1 MRAASAGG
9 TSVGRFPFR
18 SSRLPV
24 WPVVALFG
32 LFPFWWILGLV
43 DVIWIPVAAVMALYL
58 YRAGDVRVPRHFPVW
73 LFFLA
78 FAGCSV
84 IMITSWGDLTG
95 FVYRYAIYLSSTVLF
110 VYVYNGHQR
119 LTARFVAG
127 VLTCWWL
134 TTVAG
139 GFLGLLLPTA
149 VIRTPMSYLL
159 PAGLQA
165 NDLVNHMVIRRFAQ
179 YNPDSYFQ
187 LDPRPSAPFLY
198 TNNWGNVY
206 SLLLPFVI
214 VYLLQVRGERRFGL
228 LALMLPISAIPAA
241 LTLNRGM
248 FLGIAVA
255 ISYVALRLAMRGK
268 LRALTTLALVTV
280 IGVLAIQLSPLQER
294 LDARLGGETNSNTDR
309 TSLYV
314 QSLQLIPQSPLFG
327 FGGPRDPVTPTA
339 APVGTQGQVWLLLVS
354 HGPIAALCFVGFFV
368 LAFYRIRRRSD
379 PMGVACATVMLVGS
393 MELFYYGVVPN
404 GLPLMVVAAAMGLRE
419 GTANRS

>member
-1 MRAASAGG
+1 
-9 TSVGRFPFR
+9 
-18 SSRLPV
+18 
-24 WPVVALFG
+24 
-32 LFPFWWILGLV
+32 
-43 DVIWIPVAAVMALYL
+43 
-58 YRAGDVRVPRHFPVW
+58 
-73 LFFLA
+73 
-78 FAGCSV
+78 
-84 IMITSWGDLTG
+84 
-95 FVYRYAIYLSSTVLF
+95 
-110 VYVYNGHQR
+110 
-119 LTARFVAG
+119 
-127 VLTCWWL
+127 
-134 TTVAG
+134 
-139 GFLGLLLPTA
+139 
-149 VIRTPMSYLL
+149 
-159 PAGLQA
+159 
-165 NDLVNHMVIRRFAQ
+165 MVIRRFAQ

-368 LAFYRIRRRSD
+368 VAFYRIRRRSD